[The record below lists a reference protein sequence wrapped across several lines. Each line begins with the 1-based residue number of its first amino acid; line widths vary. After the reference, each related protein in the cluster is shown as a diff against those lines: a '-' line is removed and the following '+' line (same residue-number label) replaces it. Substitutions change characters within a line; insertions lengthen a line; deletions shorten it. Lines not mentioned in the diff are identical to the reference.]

1 MERERKK
8 QILTFHLH
16 HALVVTESRPT
27 NPDNAH
33 TLAARVP
40 CAVRGETRGEYYYM
54 PIERARMLYN
64 ALLVA
69 AGGVCHPNG

>member
-16 HALVVTESRPT
+16 HVLLVTENHPT
-27 NPDNAH
+27 NPDIAH

-40 CAVRGETRGEYYYM
+40 CAVRGVTRGGYSHCVFRTTLNN
-54 PIERARMLYN
+54 I
-64 ALLVA
+64 
-69 AGGVCHPNG
+69 C

>member
-8 QILTFHLH
+8 QILTFHLRH
-16 HALVVTESRPT
+16 SLVVTESRPT
-27 NPDNAH
+27 NPDIAH

-40 CAVRGETRGEYYYM
+40 CAVRGVTRGGYYYM
-54 PIERARMLYN
+54 LIERARMPYN
-64 ALLVA
+64 TLLVA